1 MHKIIFKILILL
13 LLNQCGYS
21 SVYNNDTDNDIKIS
35 INNFEGNNEFNN
47 ELNTVLR
54 EYYNN
59 DSLNIFEIEID
70 SDFSK
75 KTISKD
81 SKGKA
86 SNFELRANATFK
98 IIYNNKNQTITF
110 TEILKIKNLQDSFE
124 QKKYENII
132 KTNFADSIKEK
143 LILKLKT
150 L

>member
-13 LLNQCGYS
+13 LLSQCGYTT
-21 SVYNNDTDNDIKIS
+21 VYNKDKDSDIKIS
-35 INNFEGNNEFNN
+35 INNFDGNTEFNN
-47 ELNTVLR
+47 RLNSVLR

-59 DSLNIFEIEID
+59 DSLNKFEID
-70 SDFSK
+70 VNSNFSK
-75 KTISKD
+75 KIISKD

-86 SNFELRANATFK
+86 SNYEVSANATFK
-98 IIYNNKNQTITF
+98 ISYEKGVQTITF
-110 TEILKIKNLQDSFE
+110 SEILKIKNLQDSFE

-132 KTNFADSIKEK
+132 KTNFAENIKRK